1 MRSFIAFIITVTVYL
16 LLIWLYLSNLK
27 EIVVPKPLANESVI
41 KIDIYDLPLPPKVE
55 PKKAEPIIQA
65 PKKIIP
71 PKKIEKKV
79 VKRAKKKPI
88 IKKKPKAQPKKK
100 RVEKKKVKKRIIK
113 PKKPKVTTTKK
124 KKSHFIEESEMIYIP
139 DPMIKTTQP
148 VEAEDDLSYLLNFH
162 AKPQPKVNNY
172 YPSPKVKKL
181 YGSEFHSYTPAQKKF
196 IENNLDSIHKIT
208 QNVLWRRGYPGGAVS
223 ARTGQEGQNIVSFY
237 LHPNGDISGLH
248 LKKKVGYRSLDDN
261 TLETIKSAYKDYPY
275 PSEKTKMIFYVEYSI
290 FGY

>member
-1 MRSFIAFIITVTVYL
+1 MRSFIAFIITVTLYL
-16 LLIWLYLSNLK
+16 LLIWLYLSNFK
-27 EIVVPKPLANESVI
+27 AIVVPKTLPNKDVI
-41 KIDIYDLPLPPKVE
+41 KIDIHHLPLPPKVE
-55 PKKAEPIIQA
+55 PKKVEPTIEA

-79 VKRAKKKPI
+79 VKKPKKKPI
-88 IKKKPKAQPKKK
+88 VKKKPKEQPKKK
-100 RVEKKKVKKRIIK
+100 KVEKKEVKKSVIK
-113 PKKPKVTTTKK
+113 PKKPKITMTKK
-124 KKSHFIEESEMIYIP
+124 KESNFIEASEMIYIP
-139 DPMIKTTQP
+139 DPMIKTTTQP
-148 VEAEDDLSYLLNFH
+148 IEDDLSSLLNFH
-162 AKPQPKVNNY
+162 AQPQPKINNH
-172 YPSPKVKKL
+172 YPSPKVKQL
-181 YGSEFHSYTPAQKKF
+181 YGSEFHGYTPAQKKF
-196 IENNLDSIHKIT
+196 IEKNLDSIHKIT

>member
-16 LLIWLYLSNLK
+16 LLIWLYLSNFKAML
-27 EIVVPKPLANESVI
+27 IPKPLANDHVI
-41 KIDIYDLPLPPKVE
+41 KVDIHHLPLPPKVE
-55 PKKAEPIIQA
+55 PKKTEPIIEA

-71 PKKIEKKV
+71 PKKVEKKV
-79 VKRAKKKPI
+79 VKQPKKKPI
-88 IKKKPKAQPKKK
+88 VKKKPKEKPNKKK
-100 RVEKKKVKKRIIK
+100 VEKKEIKKSVIK
-113 PKKPKVTTTKK
+113 PKKLKVIESKK

-139 DPMIKTTQP
+139 DPMIQTTQS
-148 VEAEDDLSYLLNFH
+148 VKVEDDLSSLLNFH
-162 AKPQPKVNNY
+162 AQPQPQINNH
-172 YPSPKVKKL
+172 YPSPKVKRL
-181 YGSEFHSYTPAQKKF
+181 YGNEFHTYSVNQKKF
-196 IENNLDSIHKIT
+196 IEKNLDSIHKIT

-261 TLETIKSAYKDYPY
+261 TLQTIKSAYKDYPY